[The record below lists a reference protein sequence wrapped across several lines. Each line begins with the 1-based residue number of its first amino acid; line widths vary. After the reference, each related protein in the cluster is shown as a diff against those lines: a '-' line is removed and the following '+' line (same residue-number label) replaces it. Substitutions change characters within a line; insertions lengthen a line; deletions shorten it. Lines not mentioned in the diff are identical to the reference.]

1 MARRGENIYKRKD
14 DRWEGRYIKGR
25 RPDGRIVYGYVYG
38 KTYGG
43 VKTKLLPLKYRYSSH
58 AVKGSGYGGTVAD
71 WAACCMEDIV
81 RSDIKQSTYAYYNGI
96 LQNHM
101 LPHLGGKKLNS
112 LTKKDIQVFV
122 EHLSGNGLRPGTVH
136 GVFGL
141 LNRFL
146 KKAVKKGALLVN
158 PCGDVSLPK
167 KTKPKIKAL
176 TALEQKRLEQA
187 ALEDRHGIPVILA
200 LYTGMRIGEICALK
214 WEDIDLEAGIIHVR
228 RTVQRITCQNG
239 NRKTK
244 IVFDTPKS
252 ETSDRLI
259 PLPGKVRALLSDLKD
274 RSEDAFVVSGRN
286 GFSEP
291 RVLRHRYYRVLKRAG
306 IRHVHFHALRHTF
319 ATRCMELRFDVTTLS
334 RLLGHSSVKMTL
346 DIYTDSLLE
355 HKIISMHMLDQLLIM
370 PAAV

>member
-14 DRWEGRYIKGR
+14 NRWEGRYIKGR
-25 RPDGRIVYGYVYG
+25 RPDGRIWYGYVYG
-38 KTYGG
+38 KTYGE
-43 VKTKLLPLKYRYSSH
+43 VKAELLPLKYRYSSH
-58 AVKGSGYGGTVAD
+58 AVKGSGFGGTVAD
-71 WAACCMEDIV
+71 WAACCMEAIV

-96 LQNHM
+96 LQNHI
-101 LPHLGGKKLNS
+101 LPLLGGKKLNS

-122 EHLSGNGLRPGTVH
+122 DHLSQDGLGSGTVH

-158 PCGDVSLPK
+158 PCGDISLPK
-167 KTKPKIKAL
+167 KTKPKIKVL
-176 TALEQKRLEQA
+176 TASEQKKLEQA
-187 ALEDRHGIPVILA
+187 ALSDRHGIPVILA

-214 WEDIDLEAGIIHVR
+214 WEDIDLEAGILHVR
-228 RTVQRITCQNG
+228 RTVQRIACQNG
-239 NRKTK
+239 DRKTK

-259 PLPGKVRALLSDLKD
+259 PLPRQVCAILSDLKNQ
-274 RSEDAFVVSGRN
+274 SEDAFVVSGQK

-291 RVLRHRYYRVLKRAG
+291 RVLRHRYYQVLQKAG
-306 IRHVHFHALRHTF
+306 IRHIHFHALRHTF
-319 ATRCMELRFDVTTLS
+319 ATRCMELHFDVTTLS

-355 HKIISMHMLDQLLIM
+355 HKIISMHMLDKLFTM
-370 PAAV
+370 SAAV